1 MTLVTLAT
9 VFDPVAAE
17 IMRARLETAGIPALT
32 FDGGI
37 ASLIG
42 SGLSG
47 VRLMVADDDAAA
59 ARALLA
65 DHVPGSAAAP

>member
-1 MTLVTLAT
+1 MTLVTVET
-9 VFDPVAAE
+9 MFDPIAAE
-17 IMRARLETAGIPALT
+17 IVRARLETAGIAAVT

-47 VRLMVADDDAAA
+47 VRVMVDDDDEAA

-65 DHVPGSAAAP
+65 DIAATS

>member
-1 MTLVTLAT
+1 MALIEIET

-17 IMRARLETAGIPALT
+17 IMRGRLEAGGIEAVV
-32 FDGGI
+32 FDSGI

-42 SGLSG
+42 PGLSG
-47 VRLMVADDDAAA
+47 VRLMIDAEDESA

-65 DHVPGSAAAP
+65 DPT